1 MSSFLRLQKRL
12 SRLGIHTT
20 YDHAVYRF
28 HRASDGAHAQLLLPE
43 ALPLEEKA
51 VLQLLDF
58 AAVHLPE
65 HPGKV
70 LSARATPDFHPGS
83 IAPVGSIVATSADM
97 VIPAAI
103 GTDINCGMRLIAT
116 GLQMK
121 QLLPHVASLKQVLKA
136 LLLEDQRDL
145 PVTPQ
150 AMWALFDQ
158 GLDAWL
164 AALPAAGL
172 WQHADRARMQAE
184 LAHILDAD
192 KIQADSRYAPEAFF
206 EQRAILRPASLGTV
220 GSGNHFVEIQ
230 VVDEILQRHWAY
242 ASGLKLGEVVIMVHT
257 GSRDV
262 GFYVGQRW
270 QDKAKAAWPA
280 TEKYPTS
287 GLFALAGSS
296 AAEYLLAMGGA
307 ARYAWANRISITE
320 LVRAGLRQVLGSD
333 HSRVVVDVS
342 HNVVLQEQGM
352 NIHRKGATPAHA
364 GKLALIPGSMGDY
377 SFVVAG
383 LGHPD
388 WLWSC
393 SHGAG
398 RSVRRQAMRQHNASE
413 HNGLPFECITLKP
426 ERLREEAP
434 QAYKAVKPVIA
445 AQQAAGLLEPVARL
459 KPWFTFKA

>member
-12 SRLGIHTT
+12 SRLGIDTSYSH
-20 YDHAVYRF
+20 DVYRF
-28 HRASDGAHAQLLLPE
+28 CRASDGATAQLLLPE
-43 ALPLEEKA
+43 SLPLEEKA

-65 HPGKV
+65 HSGKV

-83 IAPVGSIVATSADM
+83 TAPVGSIVATSTDL

-103 GTDINCGMRLIAT
+103 GTDINCGMRLLAT
-116 GLQMK
+116 GLHMK
-121 QLLPHVASLKQVLKA
+121 QLLPHVAALKQVLKA

-145 PVTPQ
+145 PVTPS
-150 AMWALFDQ
+150 AMRALFDE
-158 GLDAWL
+158 GMDAWV
-164 AALPAAGL
+164 AALPDLGV
-172 WQHADRARMQAE
+172 WQHADRARMHAE

-192 KIQADSRYAPEAFF
+192 KVQAASRYAPEAFF
-206 EQRAILRPASLGTV
+206 EERAILRPASLGTV

-230 VVDEILQRHWAY
+230 VVDEILQRHSAY
-242 ASGLKLGEVVIMVHT
+242 AAGLKLGEVVVMVHT

-270 QDKAKAAWPA
+270 QDKAKAAWPV
-280 TEKYPTS
+280 TEKYPVS

-307 ARYAWANRISITE
+307 ARYAWANRIAITE
-320 LVRAGLRQVLGSD
+320 LVRAGLRQVLGTE

-398 RSVRRQAMRQHNASE
+398 RSVRRQVMRHQVAAKQE
-413 HNGLPFECITLKP
+413 GLPFECITLKP

-434 QAYKAVKPVIA
+434 QAYKAVQPVIA
-445 AQQAAGLLEPVARL
+445 AQQAAGLITPVARL